1 MNKVVFN
8 FVARIELPKKVYYL
22 PTIIHGKNRMSKNTP
37 MMEQYYRLKRM
48 HPDTLLFFRMGDFYE
63 MFGEDAKIASKELDI
78 VLTSRDKDKEDP
90 IPMAG
95 IPFHSVESYLQRMIK
110 KGYKVAI
117 AEQVEDPSEAKGLVR
132 RDIVRVVTPGTV
144 VDEGLLEGKGN
155 NYLMCLCGSG
165 PYGAAFVDIS
175 TGDFFVTELEDEE
188 EVMAELLRFEPSE
201 CITTEKLT
209 DDDRFVERLKRECDT
224 MVHGHREE
232 SFLLPVAKAKLM
244 EHFGTET
251 IESLGL
257 ENKDMAVRA
266 AGAAYDYLEDTQKRA
281 MEHIKRLQYYS
292 GKEHMILDAT
302 TLRNL
307 EIFKNM
313 RDGGKK
319 DTLLDVM
326 DDTLT
331 AMGSRRLKAWIQR
344 PLTDLQGIES
354 RLNAVQDLTDD
365 LYLRDDI
372 RDKLKG
378 IADLER
384 LISRI
389 IYGTANPRDML
400 MIRNTLERIKT
411 LKELLKE
418 VKSDKLIEIEDNIDT
433 LKDVKDTIN
442 SAITEEPPTSL
453 REGGFI
459 KEGYDEKLDELREL
473 TRQGKDWINTVESQE
488 RKRTGI
494 SKLKVGYNKVHG
506 YYIEVPRNVSHKVPD
521 EYSRKQTL
529 KNAERYYTEELK
541 RREEEILSAEEKMV
555 ALEYDIF
562 QELREDISN
571 NSSRFQQ
578 TSHAVGELDVLANFS
593 YIALRNDYSM
603 PEMSTDDRIVIREGR
618 HPVVERSVDGF
629 VSNDSHLD
637 MGKNNFLIIT
647 GPNMAGK
654 STYMRQIAHITLMAH
669 VGSFVPAEEAH
680 IGLVDRIFT
689 RVGSLD
695 ALTKGQS
702 TFMVEMVELAKILH
716 NASKNSLV
724 LLDEIGSGTSTFDG
738 LSIAWSVTEY
748 ITREI
753 GAKTLFATHYHELT
767 ELERAIE
774 GVKNLHVAT
783 KEDGGTVTFLRKVR
797 EGHTDESYGVHVAAL
812 AGVPKT
818 VVERAREVLKQIE
831 EEHTVKMEDVNSP
844 KFTQLVF
851 DVKGGT
857 SKDTHPVIRELKNLD
872 IDNITPLDAMN
883 VLWKLK
889 KRTEEQ

>member
-1 MNKVVFN
+1 
-8 FVARIELPKKVYYL
+8 
-22 PTIIHGKNRMSKNTP
+22 MSKRTP
-37 MMEQYYRLKRM
+37 MMEQYYRLKRK
-48 HPDTLLFFRMGDFYE
+48 HPDTVMFFRMGDFYE
-63 MFGEDAKIASKELDI
+63 MFGEDARIASKELDI
-78 VLTSRDKDKEDP
+78 VLTTRDKDKEDP
-90 IPMAG
+90 VPMAG
-95 IPFHSVESYLQRMIK
+95 IPFHSVDSYLQRMIK

-117 AEQVEDPSEAKGLVR
+117 AEQVEDPNEAKGLVE
-132 RDIVRVVTPGTV
+132 RDVVRVVTPGTV

-155 NYLMCLCGSG
+155 NFLMCICGSA
-165 PYGAAFVDIS
+165 PYGTAFTDIS
-175 TGDFFVTELEDEE
+175 TGDFFVTELDDDEE
-188 EVMAELLRFEPSE
+188 LITELLRFEPAE
-201 CITTEKLT
+201 CIVPT
-209 DDDRFVERLKRECDT
+209 ERLEDDKFMDRLKQEHDM

-232 SFLLPVAKAKLM
+232 SFLLPVARAKLM

-251 IESLGL
+251 LESLGL
-257 ENKDMAVRA
+257 EDKDMAVRA
-266 AGAAYDYLEDTQKRA
+266 AGAAYDYLEETQKRA
-281 MEHIKRLQYYS
+281 MEHIKRLRYYS
-292 GKEHMILDAT
+292 GEDHMILDAT

-331 AMGSRRLKAWIQR
+331 AMGSRKLKTWIQR
-344 PLTDLQGIES
+344 PLIDIKGIER
-354 RLNAVQDLTDD
+354 RLDAVRELTDD

-372 RDKLKG
+372 REKLRN

-400 MIRNTLERIKT
+400 MIRNTLEGIKS
-411 LKELLKE
+411 LKDLLKE
-418 VKSDKLIEIEDNIDT
+418 VKSEKLMEIEEYIDP
-433 LKDVKDTIN
+433 LEEIKYTIN
-442 SAITEEPPTSL
+442 SAIMEDPPISL

-459 KEGYDEKLDELREL
+459 KDGYDEKLDELRSL
-473 TRQGKDWINTVESQE
+473 TREGKDWINTVESQE
-488 RKRTGI
+488 RNRTGI

-506 YYIEVPRNVSHKVPD
+506 YYIEVPRNLSHKVPD
-521 EYSRKQTL
+521 EYTRKQTL

-541 RREEEILSAEEKMV
+541 RREDEILSAEEKMV

-562 QELREDISN
+562 DELRGEISDS
-571 NSSRFQQ
+571 SSRFQQ
-578 TSHAVGELDVLANFS
+578 TSDAVGELDTLSNFS
-593 YIALRNDYSM
+593 YIALRNNYSI
-603 PEMSTDDRIVIREGR
+603 PEMSKDSRIVIREGR

-629 VSNDSHLD
+629 VSNDTHLD
-637 MGKNNFLIIT
+637 MGKNNFIILT

-680 IGLVDRIFT
+680 IGVVDRIFT

-716 NASKNSLV
+716 NASKNSLI

-767 ELERAIE
+767 ELERAIDNI
-774 GVKNLHVAT
+774 KNLHVAT
-783 KEDGGTVTFLRKVR
+783 KEDRGTVTFLRKVR

-812 AGVPKT
+812 AGIPKT
-818 VVERAREVLKQIE
+818 VVERAGEVLKQIE
-831 EEHTVKMEDVNSP
+831 EEHTVKMEDVNAP
-844 KFTQLVF
+844 RFTQLVF
-851 DVKGGT
+851 DVKEGS
-857 SKDTHPVIRELKNLD
+857 SKDLHPVIQELKNLD
-872 IDNITPLDAMN
+872 VDNITPLDAMN
-883 VLWKLK
+883 ALWKLK
-889 KRTEEQ
+889 NKTEEQ